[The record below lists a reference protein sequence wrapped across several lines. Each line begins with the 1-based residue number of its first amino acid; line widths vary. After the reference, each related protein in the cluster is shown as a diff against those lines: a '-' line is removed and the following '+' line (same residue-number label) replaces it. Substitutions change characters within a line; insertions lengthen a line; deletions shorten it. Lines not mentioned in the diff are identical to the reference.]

1 MAESLLSPAWLPS
14 KFHLILRCVPAAV
27 RTPESSSSQPESFP
41 SKVRKEQSFQVNDA
55 EKEKIDSAKEHK
67 AKSEAYRVS
76 EVRVQKLYKA
86 LKRSIAKSR

>member
-1 MAESLLSPAWLPS
+1 M
-14 KFHLILRCVPAAV
+14 
-27 RTPESSSSQPESFP
+27 
-41 SKVRKEQSFQVNDA
+41 NDA